1 MTGIKVGDI
10 DRDNRI
16 SAEMDI
22 DPVYVNYI
30 GKAIRR
36 DPRYIWEHQELE
48 RLGVL
53 GLEWNTV
60 TNEHVKELARKL
72 YESGK

>member
-36 DPRYIWEHQELE
+36 DPRYIWD
-48 RLGVL
+48 
-53 GLEWNTV
+53 
-60 TNEHVKELARKL
+60 
-72 YESGK
+72 

>member
-1 MTGIKVGDI
+1 MRGIEAKDI
-10 DRDNRI
+10 ERDNHI
-16 SAEMDI
+16 SAGLSI

-36 DPRYIWEHQELE
+36 DPRYIWEHKELE

-60 TNEHVKELARKL
+60 TDERVKELARKL
-72 YESGK
+72 YESGR